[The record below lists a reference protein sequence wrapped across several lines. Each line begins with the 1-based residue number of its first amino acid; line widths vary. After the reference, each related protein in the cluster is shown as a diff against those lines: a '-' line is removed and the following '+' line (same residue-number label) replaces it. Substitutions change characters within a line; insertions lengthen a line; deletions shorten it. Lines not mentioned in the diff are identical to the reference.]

1 MTTFIKICGLRDA
14 NDVAAAIDAGAN
26 AVGFVFAESVR
37 QVTPQQANAA
47 TRDILPGVRRVAV
60 VRHPT
65 NAECQAILEAFSPDV
80 IQTDVEDFTR
90 LHIPDNVECWPVYRE
105 GSAAANGV
113 PRGVFLYEG
122 RDSGSGRTVDWSMA
136 ADIAQRG
143 RMILAGGLAEDN
155 VGEAIRSVH
164 PWGVDVS
171 SGVESLP
178 GRKDHELIKRF
189 VSAVRAAENEL

>member
-14 NDVAAAIDAGAN
+14 GDVAAAMDAGAN

-37 QVTPQQANAA
+37 RVTPQQAREA
-47 TRDILPGVRRVAV
+47 TQNITPGVRRVAV
-60 VRHPT
+60 MRHPT
-65 NAECQAILEAFSPDV
+65 NEECQAVLDAFSPDV
-80 IQTDVEDFTR
+80 IQTDVEDFAS
-90 LHIPDNVECWPVYRE
+90 LQVPDSVECWPVYRE

-122 RDSGSGRTVDWSMA
+122 RDSGSGQTVDWSTA
-136 ADIAQRG
+136 ADIARRG

-155 VGEAIRSVH
+155 VGQAIRSVH

-189 VSAVRAAENEL
+189 VSAVRAAEN